1 MLVRVYDD
9 DISRLAECEFEWAV
23 DINYTF
29 DLQVQGNMLRASL
42 NDIQLFEVQDA
53 DTRLDCG
60 AIAYL
65 VEEACVLSTSV
76 EISPAL

>member
-1 MLVRVYDD
+1 M
-9 DISRLAECEFEWAV
+9 
-23 DINYTF
+23 DINYKF
-29 DLQVQGNMLRASL
+29 DLQIQGNMLRASM
-42 NDIQLFEVQDA
+42 NDIQLFEVQDE

-65 VEEACVLSTSV
+65 VEEACVLSASI